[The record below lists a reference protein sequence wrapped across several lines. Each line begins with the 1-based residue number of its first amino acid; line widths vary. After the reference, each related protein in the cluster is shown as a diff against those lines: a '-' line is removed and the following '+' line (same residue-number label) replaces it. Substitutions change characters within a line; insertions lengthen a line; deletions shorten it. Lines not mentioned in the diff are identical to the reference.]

1 VAMRPEMPRIRV
13 SRRGAIA
20 IGVLVS
26 LFVVLSVLGSIV
38 RLYTDWLWFGE
49 VGYRSVFSTILF
61 TRVVLFVVFGV
72 LMAGIVGVNVALAW
86 RLRPPFRPV
95 SQEQQNLE
103 RYRVALEPRKRLIF
117 TTLLVLLFAGAG
129 MAGQNDWK
137 TWQLWRFGQSF
148 GVRDPQFGRDIS
160 FFAWDYP
167 VYRLVLG
174 FGFDAVLWSLLLS
187 LAVHYLLGAFRI
199 ARSGPKLTIP
209 ARRQVTVLIFVFTI
223 LKACAYWLDRYGLVF
238 STRGIVTG
246 ASYTDV
252 HATLPAKTILFWIAV
267 LIAVAVLASLWLRS
281 TQLAGISFGVL
292 LVLSIAISGIYPAVV
307 QQFTVKP
314 NASDREA
321 PYIARNI
328 AATRQAYGVASSAA
342 GGQVT
347 YTDYATGPVRDPA
360 QLATDTATVPNIR
373 ILDPNVVSPTFTTQQ
388 QLKNVYGFASK
399 LDIDRYLVN
408 GQTSTYIIGVREL
421 KAANLS
427 GPQTNWINAHTVY
440 THGYGFVAA
449 QANRSVNTKGDFA
462 EGGIPPTGF
471 LAIDKPQV
479 YYGQLMSDYSV
490 VGATGTREN
499 DGSDHKTSYAGAG
512 GVSLSS
518 LAHRVAF
525 AVRYRQINFLLND
538 AVAAKGAKIIFNR
551 DPRQRVLSVAPF
563 LHVDRDPYP
572 AVVDGRIVWIL
583 DGYTTLANYP
593 YSQKESLATVTTDSL
608 SGTNQ
613 AAAQPNSRINY
624 IRNSVKATVDAYDGT
639 VKLYAWDE
647 SEPVLRTWRK
657 VFPGVVL
664 DKSAMPADVLAHVRY
679 PQDMFEVQRAVLA
692 QYHVSDPVQ
701 FYNVQNKW
709 TVPDDPTAAVPGVD
723 QPPYYLLAGSAAGT
737 GPAEYQLTSPMKVNN
752 RPNMA
757 AFVSVNSEAGPDYGK
772 FTVLTLPTGSTIQG
786 PEQIFTR
793 FNSEPVISKDVTL
806 LNTGGSTVV
815 HGNLLSLPIG
825 ATFLYVEPLYVQGS
839 GTNTFPLLRRVL
851 VAYGDKIGYGET
863 LSSALQ
869 NLTQSVVGEGINN
882 IGSTSPTSTPPSAP
896 APSATPA
903 PSAVPR
909 DLTAIVT
916 QLDAAIVRLQDAYK
930 RGDLPAIGQAQAD
943 IKRLSDLYLKAR
955 PGATASASPQPTTS
969 H

>member
-1 VAMRPEMPRIRV
+1 MRPEMPRLRV
-13 SRRGAIA
+13 SRRGATA
-20 IGVLVS
+20 IGALVVLI
-26 LFVVLSVLGSIV
+26 VVLSLVGSLV

-49 VGYRSVFSTILF
+49 VGYRRVFSSILL
-61 TRVVLFVVFGV
+61 TRVGLFLVYGV

-86 RLRPPFRPV
+86 RLRPPFRPI
-95 SQEQQNLE
+95 SPEQEGLE
-103 RYRVALEPRKRLIF
+103 RYRLALEPYKRLIF
-117 TTLLVLLFAGAG
+117 TALLAVLFVGAGA
-129 MAGQNDWK
+129 AGQNDWR

-174 FGFDAVLWSLLLS
+174 FGFDAVLLSLLLG

-199 ARSGPKLTIP
+199 TTPGPKLTLA
-209 ARRQVTVLIFVFTI
+209 ARRHVTILIFVFTI

-267 LIAVAVLASLWLRS
+267 LIAISVLASLWLRS

-292 LVLSIAISGIYPAVV
+292 LVLSIAISGVYPAVV

-321 PYIARNI
+321 PYISRNI
-328 AATRQAYGVASSAA
+328 AATRRAYDVASSTDA
-342 GGQVT
+342 GSVT
-347 YTDYATGPVRDPA
+347 YTGYGTGPVRDPA
-360 QLATDTATVPNIR
+360 QLATDSATVPNIR

-388 QLKNVYGFASK
+388 QLKNVYGFAGK
-399 LDIDRYLVN
+399 LDIDRYTVH
-408 GQTSTYIIGVREL
+408 GQTATYIVGVREL

-427 GPQTNWINAHTVY
+427 GPQANWINKHTVY
-440 THGYGFVAA
+440 THGYGFAA
-449 QANRSVNTKGDFA
+449 AEANQSVNTKEDFA
-462 EGGIPPTGF
+462 EGGIPPAGF
-471 LAIDKPQV
+471 LTIDKPQV
-479 YYGQLMSDYSV
+479 YYGELMDDYSV
-490 VGATGTREN
+490 VGASGAREN
-499 DGSDHKTSYAGAG
+499 DGSDQKTSYAGAG
-512 GVSLSS
+512 GVSLGS
-518 LAHRVAF
+518 LAHRLAF
-525 AVRYRQINFLLND
+525 AVRYKQINFLLND
-538 AVAAKGAKIIFNR
+538 AVSAKGAKIIFNR
-551 DPRQRVLSVAPF
+551 DPRRRVLSVAPF

-593 YSQKESLATVTTDSL
+593 YSEKESLATVTSDSL
-608 SGTNQ
+608 AGTNRT
-613 AAAQPNSRINY
+613 AAQPDRQINY
-624 IRNSVKATVDAYDGT
+624 IRNSVKATVDAYDGS

-647 SEPVLRTWRK
+647 SDPVLRTWRK

-664 DKSAMPADVLAHVRY
+664 DKSAMPAEVLAHVRY
-679 PQDMFEVQRAVLA
+679 PQDLFEVQRAVLA
-692 QYHVSDPVQ
+692 QYHVTDPVQ

-709 TVPDDPTAAVPGVD
+709 TVPDDPTAAAPGVD

-757 AFVSVNSEAGPDYGK
+757 AFISVNSEAGPNYGR
-772 FTVLTLPTGSTIQG
+772 FTVLTLPTGSIIQG

-793 FNSEPVISKDVTL
+793 FNSEPVISKDITL

-815 HGNLLSLPIG
+815 HGNLLSIPIG
-825 ATFLYVEPLYVQGS
+825 GTFLYVEPLYVQGS

-851 VAYGDKIGYGET
+851 AAYGDKIGYGET
-863 LSSALQ
+863 LSSALR
-869 NLTQSVVGEGINN
+869 NLTQPVVGEGINN
-882 IGSTSPTSTPPSAP
+882 IGSTTPTSTPPTAP

-903 PSAVPR
+903 PSGTPQ
-909 DLTAIVT
+909 DLNAIVT
-916 QLDAAIVRLQDAYK
+916 QLDAAIARLEDAYR
-930 RGDLPAIGQAQAD
+930 RGDLPAIGQAQVD

-955 PGATASASPQPTTS
+955 SGATASASPHPTTT